1 MTKLE
6 EFKSKLQEMFEID
19 KADLDF
25 GIYRIM
31 NQKRDAITKFMNTLE
46 EDVKGELSN
55 LKRSGAED
63 LKKELEERIKK
74 LEDLEIS
81 IDEDKKVI
89 ELKNKLKNSI
99 DIGTIESEVYSH
111 LTNFFGRYYSEGDF
125 ISQRRYKN
133 GVYALPYEGEE
144 VKLHW
149 ANHDQYY
156 IKTSENFNNYIVN
169 LDEAKKLH
177 FHIVEAS
184 TEKNNNKEAEG
195 KERRFFLLEEN
206 PVEILENEV
215 IIKFEYNLSK
225 EKQDK
230 LNIDSANTVL
240 SFIEKE
246 NKELFNLLSK
256 EKLNSE
262 GKSYKKKLNRLEY
275 ELNNYTSKNSFDY
288 FIHKDLGGFLR
299 RELDFYIKNEV
310 MFLDDL
316 DEEKIKNSISKVRT
330 IKVIG
335 HKIIQMLEQIEN
347 FQKKLWE
354 KRKFV
359 VETNYCFTLDKIFE
373 KFEEKEQND
382 IIEEILSNVDQLGEW
397 KEMYDFDIEVQLKN
411 VNKQDGLF
419 KTEYS
424 AFELL
429 KQNDKLVIDTKYF
442 SEEFKERVISA
453 FSNLEEELNGTLI
466 HSENFQALGLLQE
479 KYKEQ
484 IKCIYIDPP
493 YNTDSTPII
502 YKNGYRDSSWISLM
516 NDRLLSSKLLL
527 QEQGV
532 FAAAIDDV
540 EYCNLNRIIQN
551 IYNEHRIS
559 TITVI
564 HNPKG
569 SITKDFNRVHEY
581 TIFATKENQKN
592 IIGRTIE
599 KNDSLRKMRRWGE
612 NSLRTERRLSFYPI
626 HIKEGKI
633 IKVGK
638 VPQDDFHPVGRNV
651 ILENNE
657 IEIWPIDQE
666 GIERRWNF
674 GLDTIHDN
682 LERVVAVENEGIYD
696 LFLTHEITVPKTVWS
711 GGEFDAGKYGNTLLI
726 DIIGKK
732 MFDFP
737 KSINLVSKCINLS
750 TQENARH
757 IILDFFAGSG
767 TTGHAVIDLN
777 REDVGNRKYILVE
790 MGEYFELVT
799 KQRIKKAIYSKE
811 WSNGKPQDISR
822 YIKKLENQL
831 KEKIKELKELRG
843 INDQLEFE
851 FKQQQLRGDID
862 KLNEIKSRVLSLSEA
877 GYSNKFGISQ
887 IFKYIKLEQYE
898 DTLNNLFVKEVKPSL
913 FQDETFENE
922 YMLNYM
928 MEFETKE
935 SPSLLNIDMFK
946 NPFEYKMK
954 IIEKDEIKNKNIDL
968 VETFNYLLGID
979 ILSNTARRNFTFKE
993 GKIKEDKEG
1002 SFAIKEVIGV
1012 NREGNK
1018 ILVIWRNISADLITD
1033 NKFLEEYFRKMRIS
1047 TLDMEYDYIYING
1060 DNTLQN
1066 IRKDSENWKVI
1077 LTEEKFKKLMFDE
1090 KVL

>member
-31 NQKRDAITKFMNTLE
+31 NQKRDAINKFMSNLE
-46 EDVKGELSN
+46 EDVTKELSA
-55 LKRSGAED
+55 LKKSGAEE
-63 LKKELEERIKK
+63 LKKELEEKIKQIQE
-74 LEDLEIS
+74 LGYNP
-81 IDEDKKVI
+81 DENPKVI
-89 ELKNKLKNSI
+89 ELRNRIKGNV
-99 DIGTIESEVYSH
+99 DIVTIESEVYSH

-125 ISQRRYKN
+125 ISQRRYKD

-156 IKTSENFNNYIVN
+156 IKTSENFNNYIVT
-169 LDEAKKLH
+169 LDETKKLH

-206 PVEILENEV
+206 PVEIVENEV

-240 SFIEKE
+240 SIIEKE
-246 NKELFNLLSK
+246 NKELFDLLSK

-262 GKSYKKKLNRLEY
+262 GKSYKKKLSRLEY

-330 IKVIG
+330 IKTIG

-354 KRKFV
+354 KKKFV

-373 KFEEKEQND
+373 KFEEEEQKD
-382 IIEEILSNVDQLGEW
+382 IIDEVLSNVDQLDEW
-397 KEMYDFDIEVQLKN
+397 KEMYDFDIEEELKN
-411 VNKQDGLF
+411 INKQDGLF
-419 KTEYS
+419 KNEYS
-424 AFELL
+424 DFELL

-442 SEEFKERVISA
+442 SIDFKEKIISA
-453 FSNLEEELNGTLI
+453 FEKLEEELNGTLI

-479 KYKEQ
+479 KYKEK
-484 IKCIYIDPP
+484 IKCVYIDPP
-493 YNTDSTPII
+493 YNTTENAFV
-502 YKNGYRDSSWISLM
+502 YKNMYKHSSWISMMFDRVEMSKNIISNNGICSVAIDDTESSILKIILDNIFDYKNYVSTIAVEVNPAGQNLKPNSPACSHDYFHTYAKNIELM
-516 NDRLLSSKLLL
+516 EMFLRGLTTEETKMYKESDEKGKFLWDNLRRRGGNSRPSDRPKQWFPLYVNLEKKIVDVEKFDDSIEVWPIDPKGENRIWRNNYDGVKRDVLLGEISVTEKNGRIEVIKKTRIPEGKKPKTMWYESIYSATSYGTKLLL
-527 QEQGV
+527 DILGNQ
-532 FAAAIDDV
+532 
-540 EYCNLNRIIQN
+540 
-551 IYNEHRIS
+551 
-559 TITVI
+559 
-564 HNPKG
+564 
-569 SITKDFNRVHEY
+569 
-581 TIFATKENQKN
+581 IF
-592 IIGRTIE
+592 
-599 KNDSLRKMRRWGE
+599 S
-612 NSLRTERRLSFYPI
+612 Y
-626 HIKEGKI
+626 
-633 IKVGK
+633 
-638 VPQDDFHPVGRNV
+638 
-651 ILENNE
+651 
-657 IEIWPIDQE
+657 
-666 GIERRWNF
+666 
-674 GLDTIHDN
+674 
-682 LERVVAVENEGIYD
+682 
-696 LFLTHEITVPKTVWS
+696 
-711 GGEFDAGKYGNTLLI
+711 
-726 DIIGKK
+726 
-732 MFDFP
+732 P
-737 KSINLVSKCINLS
+737 KSINLVKDALRFWVTNNDYVI
-750 TQENARH
+750 
-757 IILDFFAGSG
+757 DFFSGSG
-767 TTGHAVIDLN
+767 TTGHAVVDLN
-777 REDVGNRKYILVE
+777 REDDGNRKYILVE
-790 MGEYFELVT
+790 MGEYFDSAT
-799 KQRIKKAIYSKE
+799 KPRIKKIIYSKD
-811 WSNGKPQDISR
+811 WKNGKPLSR
-822 YIKKLENQL
+822 N
-831 KEKIKELKELRG
+831 
-843 INDQLEFE
+843 
-851 FKQQQLRGDID
+851 
-862 KLNEIKSRVLSLSEA
+862 
-877 GYSNKFGISQ
+877 GISQ

-898 DTLNNLFVKEVKPSL
+898 DTLNNLTIKKVQQTTLS
-913 FQDETFENE
+913 DGSFENE

-928 MEFETKE
+928 MEFETKD

-979 ILSNTARRNFTFKE
+979 ILSNTTKRNFTFID
-993 GKIKEDKEG
+993 GKIKEDKQG
-1002 SFAIKEVIGV
+1002 TFAIKEIIGV
-1012 NREGNK
+1012 DREGNK
-1018 ILVIWRNISADLITD
+1018 NLIIWRSISSDLVTD

>member
-31 NQKRDAITKFMNTLE
+31 NQKRDAITKFMNILE
-46 EDVKGELSN
+46 EDVSKELSN
-55 LKRSGAED
+55 LKKSGAED
-63 LKKELEERIKK
+63 LNKELEERIKK

-89 ELKNKLKNSI
+89 ELRGKLKNSF

-133 GVYALPYEGEE
+133 GAYALPYEGEE

-169 LDEAKKLH
+169 LDETKKLH

-225 EKQDK
+225 DKQDK
-230 LNIDSANTVL
+230 LNIDSVNTVL
-240 SFIEKE
+240 SIIEKE
-246 NKELFNLLSK
+246 NKELFNILSK

-335 HKIIQMLEQIEN
+335 HKIVQMLEQIEN

-354 KRKFV
+354 KKKFV

-373 KFEEKEQND
+373 KFEEEEQKD
-382 IIEEILSNVDQLGEW
+382 IIDEILSNVDQLNEW
-397 KEMYDFDIEVQLKN
+397 KEMYDFDIEVQLKD

-419 KTEYS
+419 TIEYS
-424 AFELL
+424 DFELL

-442 SEEFKERVISA
+442 SEEFKEKIISA
-453 FSNLEEELNGTLI
+453 FENLEEELNGTLI

-493 YNTDSTPII
+493 YNAKSSEII
-502 YKNGYRDSSWISLM
+502 YKNTYKHSSWMSLM
-516 NDRLLSSKLLL
+516 HNRLEISKALL
-527 QEQGV
+527 EKKFV
-532 FAAAIDDV
+532 NIIAIDEV
-540 EYCNLNRIIQN
+540 EN
-551 IYNEHRIS
+551 
-559 TITVI
+559 
-564 HNPKG
+564 
-569 SITKDFNRVHEY
+569 
-581 TIFATKENQKN
+581 
-592 IIGRTIE
+592 
-599 KNDSLRKMRRWGE
+599 M
-612 NSLRTERRLSFYPI
+612 RLSFIISDIFKNCEDACISIQHNPTGQQGNNFSFTHEFAHFIYPEKVDSIGLEDREDSSREAKPDIRPLRNVSSGVNHLRESGANCFYPI
-626 HIKEGKI
+626 LVKNGEIIGFGDVSNSEYHPNNINIKKEDDVIEVYPIDPSGIESKWVFERNTVETILDELTPIYDNKKNSWDI
-633 IKVGK
+633 IRKKTKFRYKSLWEDKRYNANSWGS
-638 VPQDDFHPVGRNV
+638 V
-651 ILENNE
+651 ILNN
-657 IEIWPIDQE
+657 I
-666 GIERRWNF
+666 
-674 GLDTIHDN
+674 L
-682 LERVVAVENEGIYD
+682 
-696 LFLTHEITVPKTVWS
+696 PKTPFTYPKSLFNVKDCV
-711 GGEFDAGKYGNTLLI
+711 DAGLKNNKNG
-726 DIIGKK
+726 
-732 MFDFP
+732 
-737 KSINLVSKCINLS
+737 
-750 TQENARH
+750 
-757 IILDFFAGSG
+757 IILDYFAGSG
-767 TTGHAVIDLN
+767 TTGHAVLDLN
-777 REDVGNRKYILVE
+777 RDDEGNRKYLLVE
-790 MGEYFELVT
+790 MGEYFDTVT
-799 KQRIKKAIYSKE
+799 KPRIKKVIYSSTWK
-811 WSNGKPQDISR
+811 NGKPVNRD
-822 YIKKLENQL
+822 
-831 KEKIKELKELRG
+831 
-843 INDQLEFE
+843 
-851 FKQQQLRGDID
+851 
-862 KLNEIKSRVLSLSEA
+862 
-877 GYSNKFGISQ
+877 GISQ

-898 DTLNNLFVKEVKPSL
+898 DTLNNLTIKKVQQKTLS
-913 FQDETFENE
+913 DESFENE

-928 MEFETKE
+928 MEFETKD

-946 NPFEYKMK
+946 NPFDYKMK

-979 ILSNTARRNFTFKE
+979 ILSNTARRNFTFNDE
-993 GKIKEDKEG
+993 KIKEDKNAN
-1002 SFAIKEVIGV
+1002 FAIKEVIGID
-1012 NREGNK
+1012 REGNK
-1018 ILVIWRNISADLITD
+1018 ILVIWRNISADLVTD

>member
-31 NQKRDAITKFMNTLE
+31 NQKRDAINKFMSNLE
-46 EDVKGELSN
+46 EDVTKELSA
-55 LKRSGAED
+55 LKKSGAEE
-63 LKKELEERIKK
+63 LKKELEEKIKQIQE
-74 LEDLEIS
+74 LGYNP
-81 IDEDKKVI
+81 DENPKVI
-89 ELKNKLKNSI
+89 ELRNRIKGNV
-99 DIGTIESEVYSH
+99 DIVTIESEVYSH

-125 ISQRRYKN
+125 ISQRRYKD

-169 LDEAKKLH
+169 LDETKKLH

-206 PVEILENEV
+206 PVEILENEL

-240 SFIEKE
+240 SIIEKE
-246 NKELFNLLSK
+246 NKELFDLLSK

-262 GKSYKKKLNRLEY
+262 GKSYKKKLSRLEY

-330 IKVIG
+330 IKTIG

-354 KRKFV
+354 KKKFV

-373 KFEEKEQND
+373 KFEEEEQKD
-382 IIEEILSNVDQLGEW
+382 IIDEVLSNVDQLDEW
-397 KEMYDFDIEVQLKN
+397 KEMYDFDIEEELKN
-411 VNKQDGLF
+411 INKQDGLF
-419 KTEYS
+419 KNEYS
-424 AFELL
+424 DFELL

-442 SEEFKERVISA
+442 SIDFKEKIISA
-453 FSNLEEELNGTLI
+453 FEKLEEELNGTLI

-479 KYKEQ
+479 KYKEK
-484 IKCIYIDPP
+484 IKCVYIDPP
-493 YNTDSTPII
+493 YNTTENAFV
-502 YKNGYRDSSWISLM
+502 YKNMYKHSSWISMMFDRVEMSKNIISNNGICSVAIDDTESSILKIILDNIFDYKNYVSTIAVEVNPAGQNLKPNSPACSHDYFHTYAKNIELM
-516 NDRLLSSKLLL
+516 EMFLRGLTTEETKMYKESDEKGKFLWDNLRRRGGNSRPSDRPKQWFPLYVNLEKKIVDVEKFDDSIEVWPIDPKGENRIWRNNYDGVKRDVLLGEISVTEKNGRIEVIKKTRIPEGKKPKTMWYESIYSATSYGTKLLL
-527 QEQGV
+527 DILGNQ
-532 FAAAIDDV
+532 
-540 EYCNLNRIIQN
+540 
-551 IYNEHRIS
+551 
-559 TITVI
+559 
-564 HNPKG
+564 
-569 SITKDFNRVHEY
+569 
-581 TIFATKENQKN
+581 IF
-592 IIGRTIE
+592 
-599 KNDSLRKMRRWGE
+599 S
-612 NSLRTERRLSFYPI
+612 Y
-626 HIKEGKI
+626 
-633 IKVGK
+633 
-638 VPQDDFHPVGRNV
+638 
-651 ILENNE
+651 
-657 IEIWPIDQE
+657 
-666 GIERRWNF
+666 
-674 GLDTIHDN
+674 
-682 LERVVAVENEGIYD
+682 
-696 LFLTHEITVPKTVWS
+696 
-711 GGEFDAGKYGNTLLI
+711 
-726 DIIGKK
+726 
-732 MFDFP
+732 P
-737 KSINLVSKCINLS
+737 KSINLVKDALRFWVTNNDYVI
-750 TQENARH
+750 
-757 IILDFFAGSG
+757 DFFSGSG
-767 TTGHAVIDLN
+767 TTGHAVVDLN
-777 REDVGNRKYILVE
+777 REDDGNRKYILVE
-790 MGEYFELVT
+790 MGEYFDSAT
-799 KQRIKKAIYSKE
+799 KPRIKKIIYSKD
-811 WSNGKPQDISR
+811 WKNGKPLSR
-822 YIKKLENQL
+822 N
-831 KEKIKELKELRG
+831 
-843 INDQLEFE
+843 
-851 FKQQQLRGDID
+851 
-862 KLNEIKSRVLSLSEA
+862 
-877 GYSNKFGISQ
+877 GISQ

-898 DTLNNLFVKEVKPSL
+898 DTLNNLTIKKVQQTTLS
-913 FQDETFENE
+913 DGSFENE

-928 MEFETKE
+928 MAFETKD
-935 SPSLLNIDMFK
+935 SPSLLNVDMFK

-979 ILSNTARRNFTFKE
+979 ILSNTTKRNFTFID
-993 GKIKEDKEG
+993 GKIKEEKEG
-1002 SFAIKEVIGV
+1002 SFAIKEVIGID
-1012 NREGNK
+1012 REGNK
-1018 ILVIWRNISADLITD
+1018 NLIIWRNISSDLVTD

-1077 LTEEKFKKLMFDE
+1077 LTEERFKKLMFDE